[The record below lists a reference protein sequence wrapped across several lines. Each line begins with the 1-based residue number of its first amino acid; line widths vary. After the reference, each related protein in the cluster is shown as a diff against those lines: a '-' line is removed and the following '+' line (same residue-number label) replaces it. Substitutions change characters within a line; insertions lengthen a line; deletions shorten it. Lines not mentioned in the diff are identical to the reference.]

1 MCIPGHFV
9 WSVEVAGHNQPW
21 PLCLNLTP
29 WQPSALLLP
38 PPFPLGMFVNSFQCD
53 WKHWTFAITSI
64 TLGAETKD
72 IINSMLMKICYF
84 LTASLAVFL
93 FLFPLSLSL
102 WESVCSGV
110 RPGLNLCEIGQLH
123 SIETDMW
130 HGRLASCKTIHILIP
145 PCLACPGSSP
155 HCLPL
160 HLLAIP
166 SSLLFAG
173 TLVQLVL
180 VLHYFFFFK
189 ISTTRHFWSSAF
201 QLES

>member
-29 WQPSALLLP
+29 WQPSALVFP
-38 PPFPLGMFVNSFQCD
+38 TPFPLGMFVNSFQCD

-93 FLFPLSLSL
+93 FLFSVSCSDSL
-102 WESVCSGV
+102 SVCSGV

-145 PCLACPGSSP
+145 PLPCLPRLIPTLPSTISSRHSLIVAVCWHFSPTRFGSS
-155 HCLPL
+155 L
-160 HLLAIP
+160 
-166 SSLLFAG
+166 
-173 TLVQLVL
+173 
-180 VLHYFFFFK
+180 FFFFWK
-189 ISTTRHFWSSAF
+189 FPQRAIFDQVHFS
-201 QLES
+201 